1 MLNAN
6 TEIKSKIDKL
16 WDLFY
21 SGGMSNPLSA
31 IEQISYLLF
40 MKRLEDM
47 DFQEKKSAERRG
59 QKYTSIFHGKE
70 NCRWSHWMH
79 FDAETMLKHVRD
91 IVFQFIKELRG
102 ESSFYSEAM
111 KDAVFLIPKP
121 SLIQEAVKIIDE
133 LNLSAQGID
142 IQGDIYE
149 YLLSEISQSGKN
161 GQFRT
166 PRHIIRMM
174 VELVSPRLGEKICD
188 PAAGTSGFLIGAYN
202 HILKENTDPE
212 SIEYDE
218 DGAPHH
224 LIGDKLTD
232 KKQWK
237 FLNEKSFFGCDFDT
251 TMVRIALMN
260 MVLHGITRPNLRY
273 ADTLS
278 KGFKERALYDVIL
291 ANPPFKGSVDRSD
304 VAEDLAVSGKS
315 GKPKTELLFL
325 HLMLNM
331 LIPGGRCGVIVP
343 DGVLFGSS
351 NAHVDTRKKILETCA
366 LEGVI
371 SMPSGV
377 FKPYAGVSTAVL
389 IFTKGEK
396 TNKIWFYDMQA
407 DGYSLD
413 DKRAKIEQNDIPDI
427 IEKWSAR
434 DKKRE
439 PKKGERWLW
448 VDYEE
453 IKKNNYDLSISRYK
467 PIEYED
473 VEYEKPDEISK
484 KLLML
489 ESEITNDIKEI
500 QVCINQQVPSV
511 KK

>member
-1 MLNAN
+1 MLNSN
-6 TEIKSKIDKL
+6 PEIKSKIDKL
-16 WDLFY
+16 WDMFY

-31 IEQISYLLF
+31 IEQISYLIF

-47 DFQEKKSAERRG
+47 DNQEKKSAERRG
-59 QKYTSIFHGKE
+59 QSYTSIFKNKE
-70 NCRWSHWMH
+70 TCRWSHWMH

-91 IVFQFIKELRG
+91 TVFSFIKEFRG
-102 ESSFYSEAM
+102 ENNFYSESM

-133 LNLSAQGID
+133 INISTKGID

-166 PRHIIRMM
+166 PRHIIRMI
-174 VELVSPRLGEKICD
+174 VELVNPKIGNRICD
-188 PAAGTSGFLIGAYN
+188 PACGTAGFLIGTYN

-218 DGAPHH
+218 DGAPHN
-224 LIGDKLTD
+224 LIADKITD
-232 KKQWK
+232 KKHWK
-237 FLNEKSFFGCDFDT
+237 FLWEKSFFGYDFDT

-260 MVLHGITRPNLRY
+260 MVLHGIVSPNIRY

-278 KGFKERALYDVIL
+278 KRFEERNRYDIIL
-291 ANPPFKGSVDRSD
+291 ANPPFKGSVDKSD
-304 VAEDLAVSGKS
+304 IAEDLTVAGQSK
-315 GKPKTELLFL
+315 KPKTELLFINL
-325 HLMLNM
+325 FANM
-331 LIPGGRCGVIVP
+331 LIPGGKCGVIVP
-343 DGVLFGSS
+343 NGVLFGLS
-351 NAHVDTRKKILETCA
+351 NAHIETRKLILEKCG

-396 TNKIWFYDMQA
+396 TDKIWFYDMQR

-413 DKRAKIEQNDIPDI
+413 DKRTKIEQNDIPDI
-427 IEKWSAR
+427 IERWKSR
-434 DKKRE
+434 DKNKQ
-439 PKKGERWLW
+439 PKKGDKWLW
-448 VDYEE
+448 VGYEE
-453 IKKNNYDLSISRYK
+453 VKKNNYNLSISRYK
-467 PIEYED
+467 SIEYEE
-473 VEYEKPDEISK
+473 VEYEKPEKIMDKVLKNEEDIIREINSIK
-484 KLLML
+484 
-489 ESEITNDIKEI
+489 DILK
-500 QVCINQQVPSV
+500 
-511 KK
+511 